1 MAVFFND
8 HFVTNE
14 NAGLHVSDLSMQRG
28 YAVFDFCRTK
38 NRRPLFLTDHLDRFY
53 ASAAA
58 MHLPVPYYKEEL
70 TAIIHQLIE
79 RNLPGEAG
87 IRILLTGGY
96 STDGYQPVSPN
107 LIITCNPVKT
117 ASLADFENGI
127 TAITYEHQRE
137 LPSVKTINYMMAV
150 WLQPLLKEKKVNDVL
165 YHHKGIVTEFPR
177 SNVFIVTKDQ
187 RLLTPSR
194 HMLRGITR
202 KQVLSIAAK
211 QMNVEER
218 DIRTEELLQ
227 AAEVFLTSTTKKIM
241 PVAAI
246 DGNSIGDGKPGVITR
261 KLYNAFLQLEQQQ
274 GNN

>member
-8 HFVTNE
+8 HFITNE

-38 NRRPLFLTDHLDRFY
+38 NRRPLFLNDHLDRFY
-53 ASAAA
+53 TSAAA
-58 MHLPVPYYKEEL
+58 MYLPVKYNKEEL
-70 TAIIHQLIE
+70 VSIIHALIE
-79 RNLPGEAG
+79 RNLPDEAG

-96 STDGYQPVSPN
+96 SVDGYQPASPN
-107 LIITCNPVKT
+107 LIITCNAVKT
-117 ASLADFENGI
+117 ASLADFEKGI

-165 YHHKGIVTEFPR
+165 YHHKGIITEFPR

-202 KQVLSIAAK
+202 KQVLSLAAK
-211 QMNVEER
+211 QMDVEER
-218 DIRTEELLQ
+218 DIHTRELLE

-241 PVAAI
+241 PVVAI
-246 DGNSIGDGKPGVITR
+246 DGHIISDGKPGAITR
-261 KLYNAFLQLEQQQ
+261 KLYNDFLQLEQQQ
-274 GNN
+274 SNK

>member
-1 MAVFFND
+1 MVVFFND

-58 MHLPVPYYKEEL
+58 MHLPVRYNKEEL

-96 STDGYQPVSPN
+96 STDGYQPASPN

>member
-8 HFVTNE
+8 HFVANE
-14 NAGLHVSDLSMQRG
+14 NALLHVSDLSMQRG
-28 YAVFDFCRTK
+28 YAIFDFCRTK
-38 NRRPLFLTDHLDRFY
+38 NWQPLFLNDHLDRFY

-58 MHLPVPYYKEEL
+58 MHLPARYNKEEL
-70 TAIIHQLIE
+70 TGIVHELIE
-79 RNLPGEAG
+79 RTLLDEAG

-96 STDGYQPVSPN
+96 SADGYQPASPN
-107 LIITCNPVKT
+107 LIITCIAVKT

-127 TAITYEHQRE
+127 TAMTYEQQRE

-165 YHHKGIVTEFPR
+165 YHHKGIITEFPR

-218 DIRTEELLQ
+218 DIHTDELLQ

-241 PVAAI
+241 PVVAI
-246 DGNSIGDGKPGVITR
+246 DGHIIGDGKPGAITR
-261 KLYNAFLQLEQQQ
+261 KLYNDFLQLEQQQ
-274 GNN
+274 SNK

>member
-8 HFVTNE
+8 HFITNE

-38 NRRPLFLTDHLDRFY
+38 NRRPLFLNDHLDRFY

-58 MHLPVPYYKEEL
+58 IHLVTRYNKEEL
-70 TAIIHQLIE
+70 TGIVHELIE
-79 RNLPGEAG
+79 RTLLDEAG

-96 STDGYQPVSPN
+96 SVDGYQPASPN
-107 LIITCNPVKT
+107 LIITCNAVKT

-165 YHHKGIVTEFPR
+165 YHHKGIITEFPR

-202 KQVLSIAAK
+202 KQVLSLAAK
-211 QMNVEER
+211 QMDVEER
-218 DIRTEELLQ
+218 DIHTRELLE

-241 PVAAI
+241 PVVAI
-246 DGNSIGDGKPGVITR
+246 DGHIISDGKPGAITR
-261 KLYNAFLQLEQQQ
+261 KLYNEFLQLEQQP
-274 GNN
+274 GNQ

>member
-8 HFVTNE
+8 HFVANE
-14 NAGLHVSDLSMQRG
+14 NALLHVSDLSIQRG

-38 NRRPLFLTDHLDRFY
+38 NRRPLFLNDHLDRFY

-58 MHLPVPYYKEEL
+58 MHLPARYHKEEL
-70 TAIIHQLIE
+70 AAIIYELIE
-79 RNLPGEAG
+79 RTLLDEAG

-96 STDGYQPVSPN
+96 SADGYQPASPN
-107 LIITCNPVKT
+107 LIITCNAVKT
-117 ASLADFENGI
+117 ASLADFENGV
-127 TAITYEHQRE
+127 TAMTYEQQRE

-165 YHHKGIVTEFPR
+165 YHHKGIITEFPR

-202 KQVLSIAAK
+202 KQVLSLAAK
-211 QMNVEER
+211 QMDVEER

-246 DGNSIGDGKPGVITR
+246 DGNIIGDGKPGAITR

-274 GNN
+274 SNQ

>member
-8 HFVTNE
+8 HFVANE
-14 NAGLHVSDLSMQRG
+14 NALLHVSDLSMQRG
-28 YAVFDFCRTK
+28 YAIFDFCRTK
-38 NRRPLFLTDHLDRFY
+38 NWQPLFLNDHLDRFY

-58 MHLPVPYYKEEL
+58 MHLPARYNKEEL
-70 TAIIHQLIE
+70 TGIVHELIE
-79 RNLPGEAG
+79 RTLLDEAG
-87 IRILLTGGY
+87 IHILLTGGY
-96 STDGYQPVSPN
+96 SADGYQPASPN
-107 LIITCNPVKT
+107 LIITCNAVKT

-127 TAITYEHQRE
+127 TAMTYEQQRE

-165 YHHKGIVTEFPR
+165 YHHKGIITEFPR

-218 DIRTEELLQ
+218 DIHTDELLQ

-241 PVAAI
+241 PVVAI
-246 DGNSIGDGKPGVITR
+246 DGHIIGDGKPGVITR
-261 KLYNAFLQLEQQQ
+261 KLYNDFLQLEQ
-274 GNN
+274 

>member
-53 ASAAA
+53 TSAAA
-58 MHLPVPYYKEEL
+58 MHLPAPYNKEEL
-70 TAIIHQLIE
+70 TAIIHELME
-79 RNLPGEAG
+79 RTLLDEAG

-96 STDGYQPVSPN
+96 SVDGYQPASPN
-107 LIITCNPVKT
+107 LIITCNTVKT

-127 TAITYEHQRE
+127 TAMTYEHQRE

-165 YHHKGIVTEFPR
+165 YHHKGIITEFPR

-187 RLLTPSR
+187 RLITPSR

-202 KQVLSIAAK
+202 KQVLSIAAR

-246 DGNSIGDGKPGVITR
+246 DGNRIGDGKPGAVTR
-261 KLYNAFLQLEQQQ
+261 KLYSAFLQLEQQLS
-274 GNN
+274 NK

>member
-8 HFVTNE
+8 HFVADE
-14 NAGLHVSDLSMQRG
+14 NALLHISDLAMQRG

-38 NRRPLFLTDHLDRFY
+38 NRRPLFLADHLDRFY
-53 ASAAA
+53 TSAAA
-58 MHLPVPYYKEEL
+58 MHLPVKYNKEEL
-70 TAIIHQLIE
+70 ASIIHKLIE
-79 RNLPGEAG
+79 RTLLDEAG

-96 STDGYQPVSPN
+96 SVDGYQPASPN
-107 LIITCNPVKT
+107 LIITCNAVKT

-150 WLQPLLKEKKVNDVL
+150 WLQPLLKEKKMNDVL
-165 YHHKGIVTEFPR
+165 YHHKGVITEFPR

-202 KQVLSIAAK
+202 KQVLSLAAK
-211 QMNVEER
+211 QMDVEER
-218 DIRTEELLQ
+218 DIHTRELLQ

-241 PVAAI
+241 PVVAI
-246 DGNSIGDGKPGVITR
+246 DGHIISDGKPGAITR
-261 KLYNAFLQLEQQQ
+261 KLYHRFLQLEQQQ
-274 GNN
+274 GNQ